1 MGRKKG
7 TDDLVTFF
15 FEEGLQ
21 EEESSKSLSQGFKVG
36 SKVVKLN
43 PLNFKYDSLNLNNG
57 GQLNTSSEWFSKS
70 ENKAEIVMTTYHSH
84 TDKQNWFLI
93 NKNIFRGLVKL
104 EGYVTDNEGNK
115 YEFDELYGVVELF
128 FYRG

>member
-1 MGRKKG
+1 MGKQKG

-15 FEEGLQ
+15 FEEGIQ

-36 SKVVKLN
+36 SKIVKLN

-57 GQLNTSSEWFSKS
+57 GQLNTSSEWLSKN

-84 TDKQNWFLI
+84 TDKLNWFL
-93 NKNIFRGLVKL
+93 V
-104 EGYVTDNEGNK
+104 
-115 YEFDELYGVVELF
+115 
-128 FYRG
+128 